1 MLSQEYHEQACRM
14 FCRILR
20 RLEARKQENGQN
32 NKTFNGFTDTTAV
45 RSIME
50 DRATDGQSLPD
61 LPSREYA

>member
-32 NKTFNGFTDTTAV
+32 NKTFNRCTDTTAV

-50 DRATDGQSLPD
+50 DRIADGQSLSD
-61 LPSREYA
+61 LPTRKYA